1 MPDKQTDTLKKRIV
15 SLIQDNTKP
24 EDTDKDTKNFIMN
37 SFKNLSEEDQFMFL
51 CMIAKMNPENKTETD
66 KEISELELFN
76 KKELVLLKIAAI
88 KLLFFFILTVGAI
101 VIIFSVL
108 FGAGVFSS
116 TTGIIREIQTI
127 WGYFIG

>member
-15 SLIQDNTKP
+15 SLIHDNTKP

-76 KKELVLLKIAAI
+76 KKELVRLKIAAI

-116 TTGIIREIQTI
+116 TTGIFREIQTI

>member
-76 KKELVLLKIAAI
+76 KKELVRLKIAAI

-116 TTGIIREIQTI
+116 TTGIFREIQTI

>member
-76 KKELVLLKIAAI
+76 KKELVRLKIAAI

-116 TTGIIREIQTI
+116 TTGIFHEIQTI

>member
-24 EDTDKDTKNFIMN
+24 EDTDKDTKNYIMN

-76 KKELVLLKIAAI
+76 KKELVRLKIAAI

-116 TTGIIREIQTI
+116 TTGIFREIQTI